1 MDVANEEDNA
11 KAYREEAEDEIES
24 EEEMS
29 RSEMEEEA
37 EKIDESGSDS
47 DDDEAV
53 DEAEVK
59 SLQASLTENPYDYA
73 THVAL
78 INKLHK
84 MGELDRLRTARDNMS
99 NMYPLSPDLWLS
111 CMRDEIKLAVTPEQK
126 AEVVKL
132 CERAV
137 KDYACKSLLYRTLSF
152 INLKLPHYFSVYKYC
167 KQIITLQCILT
178 AVDVWLEYLHFS
190 IGNMGTEKDGAKNVR
205 ELFERALTAVGLHTI
220 KGAIIWEAFREFETV
235 LLALVSRCSSLYV
248 QKHILY

>member
-1 MDVANEEDNA
+1 MDIANEEDHA
-11 KAYREEAEDEIES
+11 EAYREKVPDEV
-24 EEEMS
+24 EEELT
-29 RSEMEEEA
+29 RDETEEEPD
-37 EKIDESGSDS
+37 EKIDDSGSDS

-59 SLQASLTENPYDYA
+59 ALQACLTENPYDYA

-111 CMRDEIKLAVTPEQK
+111 CMQDEIKLAVTPEQK

-137 KDYACKSLLYRTLSF
+137 KDYACKFLLYCTEFHKF
-152 INLKLPHYFSVYKYC
+152 IIVF
-167 KQIITLQCILT
+167 T
-178 AVDVWLEYLHFS
+178 F
-190 IGNMGTEKDGAKNVR
+190 
-205 ELFERALTAVGLHTI
+205 F
-220 KGAIIWEAFREFETV
+220 
-235 LLALVSRCSSLYV
+235 CS
-248 QKHILY
+248 